1 LARSRSKSLKV
12 NIDEDKGTSK
22 KQMTN
27 DFGAVIEKNEEALSP
42 INQKDTIKVEA
53 FNDSS
58 SYSVSA

>member
-1 LARSRSKSLKV
+1 
-12 NIDEDKGTSK
+12 
-22 KQMTN
+22 MTN